1 MKKSLRELQQ
11 SSPLSGRASSLKR
24 SPSPTDS
31 VKRMMKKS
39 KRSPSPVK
47 GTRRR
52 TRSPAGYN
60 KKTSRDSLSPASK
73 YRTKRRSSRSRS
85 SSLSPKRYRDR
96 SVSPS
101 SRSTKHDSTRRYN
114 RYNLSHLW
122 CPSHF
127 NYHIYFF
134 LLKIW
139 NHSNFFNHFIFR
151 SPSPLSS
158 KSSRH
163 LQMSP
168 SSRYSTSKRRKH
180 HH

>member
-1 MKKSLRELQQ
+1 MCFQQVEHYRRKLMKKSLRELQQ
-11 SSPLSGRASSLKR
+11 DSPLSGRTSSLKR

-31 VKRMMKKS
+31 VKRMKKS
-39 KRSPSPVK
+39 KRSPSPLLK

-52 TRSPAGYN
+52 SRSPGYS
-60 KKTSRDSLSPASK
+60 KKTNRDSLSPASK

-101 SRSTKHDSTRRYN
+101 SRSTKHDSSRRYN
-114 RYNLSHLW
+114 RLFNSFKCPFNLIRISFSFYL
-122 CPSHF
+122 
-127 NYHIYFF
+127 
-134 LLKIW
+134 
-139 NHSNFFNHFIFR
+139 R
-151 SPSPLSS
+151 SPSPVSA